1 MDSSGGVWE
10 GKESDGRKWKSPGL
24 LVAEGEEG
32 VERSDLGEK
41 EREENRKWN

>member
-41 EREENRKWN
+41 LERKGGK